1 MDCLQSFNVRINQA
15 ATFSAPDLKVWF
27 SGSSTYFSL
36 EKLALSTFDIQG
48 FKNIDLYGIDL
59 TGYVQ
64 TQTGAALGNCIVN
77 DWAFE
82 LFLDGQNPLVSGVV
96 NPVPDFW
103 SLDVDNNSAKSV
115 RISKFN
121 NSIKFSNP
129 VKSLKKIDFARLL
142 AAGEALNSPSNAS
155 LEWSLNFVFYYKYEG
170 E

>member
-1 MDCLQSFNVRINQA
+1 MECLRSFNIRINQA
-15 ATFSAPDLKVWF
+15 ATFSAPDSKSWNI
-27 SGSSTYFSL
+27 GSITYFSV
-36 EKLALSTFDIQG
+36 EKVANSTFDIQG
-48 FKNIDLYGIDL
+48 FKNIDLYQIDV

-121 NSIKFSNP
+121 NSIKLTDP

-142 AAGEALNSPSNAS
+142 AVGEACTGPNPS